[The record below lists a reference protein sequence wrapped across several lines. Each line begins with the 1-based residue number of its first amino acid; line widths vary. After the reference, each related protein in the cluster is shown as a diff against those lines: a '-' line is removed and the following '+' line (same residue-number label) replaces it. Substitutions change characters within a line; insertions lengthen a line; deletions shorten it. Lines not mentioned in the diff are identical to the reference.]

1 MKKIVFI
8 VALLM
13 MSISIVACGNNNE
26 HNKDNISEKNKMKIF
41 TTTFAFQ
48 SITSQIGGKYTEVKS
63 IYPAGADIHSY
74 EPTQKD
80 MLQIAKGDLFIYSSN
95 TMDPVAGKIAKSINN
110 KEMKL
115 PLAESLKSS
124 QLLKADEDEHSEYD
138 PHIWLDPVVD
148 RTFAKEIKNKL
159 IEQDPKHRSYYEDN
173 YKKVDKD
180 LKNINEQLVKA
191 TKHAKRHKVIISHD
205 SLGYLAKRYNFE
217 QEGVNGMND
226 EEPSQK
232 KVLSIVHDIKD
243 AKMPYVLYEQN
254 ISSKVTDVIKKETD
268 TEPLSFHNMATL
280 TKEEQNQ
287 DITYQSLMKKN
298 IRSLQKALND

>member
-1 MKKIVFI
+1 MI
-8 VALLM
+8 LS
-13 MSISIVACGNNNE
+13 MSLVACGNK
-26 HNKDNISEKNKMKIF
+26 HDHGKDNVSDKNKLNIY

-48 SITSQIGGKYTEVKS
+48 SITSQIGGKYANVKS
-63 IYPAGADIHSY
+63 IYPVGADIHSY

-95 TMDPVAGKIAKSINN
+95 NMDPVAGKIAKSINN
-110 KEMKL
+110 KDMKL
-115 PLAESLKSS
+115 PLADSLKSS

-138 PHIWLDPVVD
+138 PHIWLDPVAD
-148 RTFAKEIKNKL
+148 RTFAKEIKDKL

-173 YKKVDKD
+173 FNKVDKD
-180 LKNINEQLVKA
+180 LEHINDELVKA

-205 SLGYLAKRYNFE
+205 SLGYLAKRYDFE

-232 KVLSIVHDIKD
+232 KVLSIVHDIKES
-243 AKMPYVLYEQN
+243 KMPYVLYEQN
-254 ISSKVTDVIKKETD
+254 ISSKITDVIKKETD

-280 TKEEQNQ
+280 TKAEQHQ
-287 DITYQSLMKKN
+287 DLTYQSLMKKN
-298 IRSLQKALND
+298 IRALQKALND

>member
-1 MKKIVFI
+1 MKKIVLI
-8 VALLM
+8 AALLI
-13 MSISIVACGNNNE
+13 MSISIAACGNNNE

-48 SITSQIGGKYTEVKS
+48 SITSQIGGKYAEVKS

-95 TMDPVAGKIAKSINN
+95 KMDPVAGKIAKSINN

-138 PHIWLDPVVD
+138 PHIWLDPVVE

-159 IEQDPKHRSYYEDN
+159 IAQDPKHRSYYEDN

-180 LKNINEQLVKA
+180 LEHINEQLVKA

-205 SLGYLAKRYNFE
+205 SLGYLAKRYDFE

-254 ISSKVTDVIKKETD
+254 ISSKVTDVIKKETN

-298 IRSLQKALND
+298 IRSLQQALND